1 MLCALAMQNDTQIN
15 WDEEE
20 PVSLRKE
27 SDFERRS
34 GHERRESSDSARQM
48 RLEVE
53 RESREKIHHLFKA
66 IAQRDI
72 TIAELKN
79 DIEELRKWQSE
90 KEPVLSAA
98 NQVVSA
104 GVVFT
109 WIIKLIVGFTML
121 IGGLA
126 GTHEIVKRWTQ

>member
-1 MLCALAMQNDTQIN
+1 MLPPETKVY

-20 PVSLRKE
+20 PVSLSKH
-27 SDFERRS
+27 DPERRS
-34 GHERRESSDSARQM
+34 GHERRDSSDSARQM
-48 RLEVE
+48 RLDVE
-53 RESREKIHHLFKA
+53 RDSREKIHHLFEA

-79 DIEELRKWQSE
+79 DIAELRKWQAA

-98 NQVVSA
+98 DQVVSA
-104 GVVFT
+104 GAAFT
-109 WIIKLIVGFTML
+109 WIIKLIVGVTML

-126 GTHEIVKRWTQ
+126 GTHEIIKRWTQ